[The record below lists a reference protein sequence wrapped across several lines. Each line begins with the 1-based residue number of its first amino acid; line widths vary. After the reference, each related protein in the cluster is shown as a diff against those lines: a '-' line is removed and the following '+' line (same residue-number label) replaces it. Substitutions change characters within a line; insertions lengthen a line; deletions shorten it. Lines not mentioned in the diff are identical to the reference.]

1 MTDDLTYISSCIK
14 EPANSVILSHRNPDG
29 DALGSSTALAAYLE
43 KKNHSVKVILPS
55 EYPAGMKWMPR
66 SAEVLIFDNFPDQAR
81 EIISKADQIYALD
94 FNSWERVDPLQ
105 IQLMESKAKKIV
117 IDHHLDPEPY
127 FDAYYCDSSASSTA
141 ELVYRLI
148 EDLGEVDQIDN
159 SMGESLYVGLLTDTG
174 SFKYSISPEVFRV
187 ASQLLNRG
195 VDSDYVQNKVFNT
208 LSLKNLELLGYC
220 LNNRMRIFPELGM
233 GLIFLNLSDHKQ
245 FKIQRGDTEGI
256 VNYILKMDGINM
268 AAFVTEQN
276 QQYIK
281 LSLRSKGDFSVQKIA
296 SKYFNGGG
304 HKNASGGRSDA
315 SLNETVDRL
324 VQIAHQYK
332 SEILKSF

>member
-43 KKNHSVKVILPS
+43 KKNHKVTVILPS
-55 EYPAGMKWMPR
+55 EYPATMKWMPR
-66 SAEVLIFDNFPDQAR
+66 TKDVLIFDNFPDEAR
-81 EIISKADQIYALD
+81 AVIDKAEQIYALD

-105 IQLMESKAKKIV
+105 LQLMESKAKKIV

-127 FDAYYCDSSASSTA
+127 FDAYYCDSTASSTA

-148 EDLGEVDQIDN
+148 EDLGEVDHIDIK
-159 SMGESLYVGLLTDTG
+159 MGESLYVGLLTDTG
-174 SFKYSISPEVFRV
+174 SFKYSIAPEVFRV

-208 LSLKNLELLGYC
+208 LSLKNLELLGHC

-233 GLIFLNLSDHKQ
+233 GLIFLNLADHKQ

-315 SLNETVDRL
+315 SLKDTVDRL
-324 VQIAHQYK
+324 VQIAHEYK